1 MGGTGGGRLALLR
14 PGHQPHADFLL
25 DRNMAKTPA
34 RVYEFLDRLWVPAK
48 AVAARE
54 AADLQAAIKA
64 DGKDFALE
72 PWDWSYYAEKVRR
85 ARFDLDEQALRPY
98 FALDRA

>member
-1 MGGTGGGRLALLR
+1 
-14 PGHQPHADFLL
+14 
-25 DRNMAKTPA
+25 MAKTPA
-34 RVYEFLDRLWVPAK
+34 GVYALLDRLWTPAL

-54 AADLQAAIKA
+54 AADLQAAIEA

-72 PWDWSYYAEKVRR
+72 PWDWSYYAEKVRK

-98 FALDRA
+98 FPLDRVRDGAF